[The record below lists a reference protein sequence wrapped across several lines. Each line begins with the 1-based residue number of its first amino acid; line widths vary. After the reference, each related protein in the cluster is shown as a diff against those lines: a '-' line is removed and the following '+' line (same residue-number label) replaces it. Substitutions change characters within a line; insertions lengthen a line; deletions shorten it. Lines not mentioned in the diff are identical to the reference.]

1 MLGIL
6 LQTSVP
12 FNYFRTTWPKKCAT
26 MAQTAWDRAASLCD
40 GNDGRALCSVE
51 LALWVMHYTLY
62 SYNCYLKVPL
72 SSNNKDLRPDWDLTP
87 LKLDLRLKIE
97 VQNSHRQITYQLSK
111 KVLNAYSALRDLK
124 DLWGL
129 IWTFS
134 WLTWMGGGGRSPHS
148 PSVSGFYLFHIT
160 KVRKVQLFSSY
171 NRFSVSNLYH
181 VHYRR
186 SSYTLPI
193 LTS

>member
-12 FNYFRTTWPKKCAT
+12 FHYFRATWPKKCAT
-26 MAQTAWDRAASLCD
+26 MAQTAWDRAASLCG

-97 VQNSHRQITYQLSK
+97 VQNSRRQITYQLSK
-111 KVLNAYSALRDLK
+111 KVLKCIFSTQRPERLVRTYLDFFLTDL
-124 DLWGL
+124 D
-129 IWTFS
+129 
-134 WLTWMGGGGRSPHS
+134 GGGGRSPHS

-186 SSYTLPI
+186 SSYTLPV